1 MQINSMTDQ
10 LEGGEPSFERG
21 RRAVIR
27 RMRRE
32 SGLGGRYLNCRLSD
46 FQPLESQLEAYQ
58 AANSF
63 CEDYLSGKNHGEGLL
78 FAGNCGSGKT
88 MLAASVAGEIIERA
102 ELDEFRVGFAG
113 MLGVD
118 QWSNKDDPVR
128 FVNVVE
134 LLERLRCSFDR
145 AEDGSARSILEVYE
159 RVPLLI
165 LDDLGAERPTGW
177 AAERLYEL
185 INYRYMEVL
194 PIIVTTNCTADDL
207 RSRLGDRIFDRIKSI
222 CRYTPLTAS
231 GSLRNSAG

>member
-1 MQINSMTDQ
+1 MSFNNSN
-10 LEGGEPSFERG
+10 LIIEPGEQSYERG

-32 SGLGGRYLNCRLSD
+32 SGMGERYSNYRLSD
-46 FQPLESQLEAYQ
+46 FRPYESQVAAYK
-58 AANSF
+58 AASEF
-63 CEDYLSGKNHGEGLL
+63 CEDYLAGKNRGEGLL

-88 MLAASVAGEIIERA
+88 MLAASVAGEILERV
-102 ELDEFRVGFAG
+102 ELDELRVGWAG

-118 QWSNKDDPVR
+118 QWNNKDDQVR

-145 AEDGSARSILEVYE
+145 VEEGSARTILERYE
-159 RVPLLI
+159 TIPLLI
-165 LDDLGAERPTGW
+165 LDDLGAERVTGW
-177 AAERLYEL
+177 SAERLYEL

-194 PIIVTTNCTADDL
+194 PMIVTTNCTADEL
-207 RSRLGDRIFDRIKSI
+207 RTRLGDRIFDRIKSM

-231 GSLRNSAG
+231 ESLRGRG